1 MKPVPQGG
9 DLMTVRRQFREL
21 IAAPE
26 LLVLPGVYD
35 GLSARIAEASGFRA
49 LVAGGNAA
57 VGSMLGG
64 PDIGQSN
71 MRDYAEHYARIAAAV
86 KVPVT
91 VDADTGF
98 GDVLNVRQTV
108 RALESA
114 GVAGLMI
121 SDQDFPNRCGYLP
134 GKSVIDAA
142 PMVAKIKAALDAR
155 QDPNL
160 VIIARTDAADV
171 NGLDD
176 AIERC
181 HLFLEAGADLAR
193 PQGVDTPDAITR
205 VVGEVPCPF
214 IGIMSQAAGSP
225 RLSFDRL
232 NELGAAGVTLP
243 TLAIFAAAQ
252 AVSRVMRQVRLDNG
266 LDGVEDALMP
276 LSEYYELVGLERE
289 LAAEQKYHDAGFELV
304 EAFRSSRTAGTGSNL
319 RDGSHGLR
327 SEGSATPAPV
337 APDSKTATG
346 AAST

>member
-1 MKPVPQGG
+1 MS
-9 DLMTVRRQFREL
+9 VRRRFREL
-21 IAAPE
+21 LGAPE

-35 GLSARIAEASGFRA
+35 GLSARIAEASGFHA

-71 MRDYAEHYARIAAAV
+71 MRDYAEHYARICAAV
-86 KVPVT
+86 EIPVT

-98 GDVLNVRQTV
+98 GEVLNVRQTV
-108 RALESA
+108 RSMEAG

-121 SDQDFPNRCGYLP
+121 NDQVFPNRCGYMP
-134 GKSVIDAA
+134 GKGVIEIA

-155 QDPNL
+155 RDQDM
-160 VIIARTDAADV
+160 VIVARTDAAGV

-181 HLFLEAGADLAR
+181 QIFLEAGADFAR
-193 PQGVDTPDAITR
+193 PQGVDTPEAITR
-205 VVGEVPCPF
+205 VIREVPCPF
-214 IGIMSQAAGSP
+214 IAIMSHAAGRTS
-225 RLSFDRL
+225 LSFADL
-232 NELGAAGVTLP
+232 AALGVAGVTLP

-252 AVSRVMRQVRLDNG
+252 AVSRVMRQVRRDNG
-266 LDGVEDALMP
+266 LAGVADFVMP

-289 LAAEQKYHDAGFELV
+289 RATEQQYHDAGLELV
-304 EAFRSSRTAGTGSNL
+304 GAFRSSRAAETGSSE
-319 RDGSHGLR
+319 REGAHGSRG
-327 SEGSATPAPV
+327 EGPASPAP
-337 APDSKTATG
+337 AASKSKTAAD

>member
-1 MKPVPQGG
+1 MS
-9 DLMTVRRQFREL
+9 VRRRFREL
-21 IAAPE
+21 IDAPE

-35 GLSARIAEASGFRA
+35 GLSARIVEASGFDA
-49 LVAGGNAA
+49 MVAGGNAA

-86 KVPVT
+86 EIPVT

-121 SDQDFPNRCGYLP
+121 SDQVFPNRCGYMP
-134 GKSVIDAA
+134 GKDVIDAA
-142 PMVAKIKAALDAR
+142 AMAAKIKAALDAR
-155 QDPNL
+155 RDADL
-160 VIIARTDAADV
+160 VIMARTDAASV

-181 HLFLEAGADLAR
+181 QLYLEAGADIAR
-193 PQGVDTPDAITR
+193 PQGVDTPAAIAR
-205 VVGEVPCPF
+205 AIREVPCPF
-214 IGIMSQAAGSP
+214 IAIMSQAAGSA
-225 RLSFDRL
+225 RLSFTDL
-232 NELGAAGVTLP
+232 AALGVAGVTLP

-252 AVSRVMRQVRLDNG
+252 AVSRVMRQVCRDNG
-266 LDGVEDALMP
+266 LDGIEGDLMP
-276 LSEYYELVGLERE
+276 LAEYYELVGLERE
-289 LAAEQKYHDAGFELV
+289 RAAEQKYHEAGLDLV
-304 EAFRSSRTAGTGSNL
+304 GAFRSSRAAGTGPA
-319 RDGSHGLR
+319 GSGGTHGLR
-327 SEGSATPAPV
+327 SEGSVSPAPA
-337 APDSKTATG
+337 APKSKTAAD